1 MVSNAVRV
9 RLALICIH
17 LWIVS
22 VKKMYRGS
30 ILLLCSSLHS
40 FLVTERTVWK
50 LLGKT
55 FSITRRLFLQKSEA
69 RVPCEGNIKLSL
81 CLESTFQIN
90 RLCKAT
96 FASHRQNARQ
106 VAAHKLF
113 CHRIKGTLIP
123 KCMLLWPGWN
133 AWCLKHARPREE
145 LQVQLQRAPVWCG
158 LVWGPGHPFASPSE
172 PRSYHKCRPLN

>member
-1 MVSNAVRV
+1 MVSDAILV
-9 RLALICIH
+9 RLPLMCIH

-30 ILLLCSSLHS
+30 ISLLCSSSHS

-55 FSITRRLFLQKSEA
+55 FSITRRLFLQKSDA

-90 RLCKAT
+90 RLCKTT
-96 FASHRQNARQ
+96 FASDRQNARQ
-106 VAAHKLF
+106 VAAYKLF

-123 KCMLLWPGWN
+123 KCMQGEMHGVWN
-133 AWCLKHARPREE
+133 MLGQGRNRRSSCSGHPCDVVAWCGA
-145 LQVQLQRAPVWCG
+145 QG
-158 LVWGPGHPFASPSE
+158 ISLVSPSE
-172 PRSYHKCRPLN
+172 PRSYHRCRPLN